1 MSWYTYLYPT
11 DFDYSMYNSPDE
23 LQKEIDNYTN
33 LANNCWTS
41 ISCMAVSSPSILFP
55 NEDSPLEPTIALFN
69 KVWNEFLQYSFESE
83 KLYRLHQYWETKID
97 HDDYVKKHPD
107 GDRYKY
113 SQELGREMTDEEYKE
128 HIEKERAEW
137 KPYVWFNHFEYSDS
151 PDNGIEATEKY
162 LNNTKTEILML
173 CTGDK
178 NSVMG
183 EENQYDNPF
192 DLIQSKLC
200 SLREW
205 VDDLINENYF
215 SQLCKKYWDTKEEG

>member
-1 MSWYTYLYPT
+1 
-11 DFDYSMYNSPDE
+11 
-23 LQKEIDNYTN
+23 
-33 LANNCWTS
+33 
-41 ISCMAVSSPSILFP
+41 
-55 NEDSPLEPTIALFN
+55 
-69 KVWNEFLQYSFESE
+69 
-83 KLYRLHQYWETKID
+83 
-97 HDDYVKKHPD
+97 
-107 GDRYKY
+107 
-113 SQELGREMTDEEYKE
+113 
-128 HIEKERAEW
+128 
-137 KPYVWFNHFEYSDS
+137 
-151 PDNGIEATEKY
+151 
-162 LNNTKTEILML
+162 ML